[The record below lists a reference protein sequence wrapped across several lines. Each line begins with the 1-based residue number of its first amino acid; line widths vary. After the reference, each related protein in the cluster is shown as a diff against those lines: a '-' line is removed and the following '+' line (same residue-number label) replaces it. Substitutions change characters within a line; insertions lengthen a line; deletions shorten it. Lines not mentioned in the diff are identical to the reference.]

1 MMKYIFSILTLAL
14 FFSCKCKQFA
24 SDDKLI
30 VHYSKGRDTMYV
42 YDNKAGKKMCQDY
55 FNDNCKELVVLFC
68 CTDING
74 NLRSPSF
81 QKKIWFNYIVNQ

>member
-1 MMKYIFSILTLAL
+1 MTKYIFSILTLAL

-24 SDDKLI
+24 SEDKLI
-30 VHYSKGRDTMYV
+30 VHYSKWRDTMYV
-42 YDNKAGKKMCQDY
+42 YENKAGKKMRQDY

-81 QKKIWFNYIVNQ
+81 QKKIWFSYIVNQ